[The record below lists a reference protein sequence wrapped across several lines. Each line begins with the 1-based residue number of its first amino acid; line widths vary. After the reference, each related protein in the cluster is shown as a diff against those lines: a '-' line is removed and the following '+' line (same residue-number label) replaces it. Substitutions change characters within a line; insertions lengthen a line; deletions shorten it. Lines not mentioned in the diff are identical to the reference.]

1 MGTASAT
8 PASFIFILIFFRWS
22 IGPGLLEGVEL
33 SMETFPVGA
42 GGVLIVFVKI
52 MIK

>member
-1 MGTASAT
+1 
-8 PASFIFILIFFRWS
+8 
-22 IGPGLLEGVEL
+22 
-33 SMETFPVGA
+33 METFPVGA